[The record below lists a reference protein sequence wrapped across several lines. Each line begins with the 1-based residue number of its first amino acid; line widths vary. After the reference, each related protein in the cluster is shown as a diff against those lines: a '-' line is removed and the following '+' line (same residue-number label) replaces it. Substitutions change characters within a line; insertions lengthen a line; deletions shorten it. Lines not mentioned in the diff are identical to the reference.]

1 MGRFVEESNSE
12 NLTNLLVYIPLQY
25 LPSSIKENFDND
37 TRGIL
42 TDIQEIDSNR
52 KIYLFL

>member
-25 LPSSIKENFDND
+25 LPSSIKENFD